1 MGKLLEKLNQIV
13 DFGGP
18 RLGFASGQDEQKGH
32 MGIVA
37 LLGTGDKKLVSDAIA
52 NGADAVAISGKR
64 TKALGNL
71 APIGTIGSAGGDFVL
86 LTLSDNVGELLEDGD
101 VDVVLALEPEIS
113 EDLLLSVE
121 ALPVD
126 AVIVEVP
133 VPPATLRDL
142 IPLYRTARSTRKP
155 LFAKVPIGLSAAQL
169 ACVRDAGADAV
180 VVDVGKDSLKRLKL
194 LRDEITA
201 LRPQRNRLDR
211 VKATPSL
218 GLTGA
223 AG

>member
-1 MGKLLEKLNQIV
+1 MGKLLERLNQVV

-37 LLGTGDKKLVSDAIA
+37 LLAAGDKELVSGAIA
-52 NGADAVAISGKR
+52 NGADAVAINGKR

-71 APIGTIGSAGGDFVL
+71 VPIGTIGSAGGDFVL
-86 LTLSDNVGELLEDGD
+86 LTLSDKVGELLEDGD
-101 VDVVLALEPEIS
+101 IDVVLALEPEIS
-113 EDLLLSVE
+113 EDLLLSIE

-133 VPPATLRDL
+133 MPPATLRDL
-142 IPLYRTARSTRKP
+142 LPLYRMARSTSKP
-155 LFAKVPIGLSAAQL
+155 LFAKVPIGLSSAQL
-169 ACVRDAGADAV
+169 AGVRDAGADAL
-180 VVDVGKDSLKRLKL
+180 VVDIGIDSLKKLKL

-201 LRPQRNRLDR
+201 LGPQRNRSDKG
-211 VKATPSL
+211 KATPSL